1 MKKIRFFI
9 ITSFLLVS
17 CSESGDLSMNK
28 SAKEF
33 IGNPEY
39 PAISYGGY
47 RGKSRQEQPSI
58 NEIKED
64 LYIMHAQGFRVFRT
78 YDLAS
83 SFC

>member
-47 RGKSRQEQPSI
+47 RGKI
-58 NEIKED
+58 
-64 LYIMHAQGFRVFRT
+64 
-78 YDLAS
+78 
-83 SFC
+83 